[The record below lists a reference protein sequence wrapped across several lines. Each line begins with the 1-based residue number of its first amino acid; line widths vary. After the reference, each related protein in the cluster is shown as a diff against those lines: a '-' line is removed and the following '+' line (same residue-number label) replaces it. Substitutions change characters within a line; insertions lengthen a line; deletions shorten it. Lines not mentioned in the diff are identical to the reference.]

1 MKRIRIPSSDSDQVV
16 KVWVII
22 SGWDQDTCRRE
33 FQQDF
38 LIGWMDP
45 MNKKREVI
53 MIQDFSLGHRVE
65 CGCQQM
71 RLGGLHAVAGV
82 TG

>member
-1 MKRIRIPSSDSDQVV
+1 MVGIRTHV
-16 KVWVII
+16 
-22 SGWDQDTCRRE
+22 E
-33 FQQDF
+33 EDF

-65 CGCQQM
+65 CGFHQM